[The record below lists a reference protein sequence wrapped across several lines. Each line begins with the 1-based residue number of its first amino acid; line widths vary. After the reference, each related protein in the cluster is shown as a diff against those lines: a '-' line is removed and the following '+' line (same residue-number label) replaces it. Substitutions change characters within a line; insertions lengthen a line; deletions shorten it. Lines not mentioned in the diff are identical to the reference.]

1 MGRKTK
7 KKPKIDMN
15 ALRADLT
22 YLARLDE
29 EIENRIKSQEPTTY
43 GLPDLLRERAEGE
56 SEEDFAA
63 WQDREIKGL
72 IEEKM
77 WIYKDGRKLA
87 LRISPPMLQ
96 FIADMFFRRANQAIL
111 WKGRGSGGTL
121 CAAILVWLCLVYHR
135 MSFTSMAG
143 STEQAKL
150 IYQYTKSF
158 WECFPLMS
166 NALLETEPLQ
176 METRLRTGVV
186 LKIISASEKQ
196 SRGKHNPGFI
206 VDESCQSSAN
216 VDYLIQA
223 AMQGAMSE
231 PNSMVIVLSTFH
243 FPIGLF
249 QELWDYAEERGFTRF
264 NWNCYDSMLPCSE
277 GMQLATPED
286 PEALEFCRT
295 DCPLTEK
302 QAVVSDEGVQT
313 GWKYTGCNGK
323 GRHTEGFQTRENLIL
338 AKKMNRGTDVFEN
351 EYENN
356 RPKWMRPIY
365 DPTLVDEI
373 LVPPSWPH
381 GMAEGDEE
389 SLVVAER
396 LGGIERFSIE
406 EKAVGIDWGLE
417 GQTALVLAAMIRFT
431 RPPCDPKALP
441 TGPPVDWCIGIL
453 ETEFLSGKLASEAI
467 KILMMWQEKY
477 GPDDFF
483 VYGDGSHP
491 FNNLEVDQAG
501 FNMTNVPFSK
511 WKDYG
516 VGNCVKY
523 LVTPG
528 RLFIRSNLFSFL
540 DQIKRYRRDKFG
552 KPIKKDDH
560 GPDAFMCSMLHYR
573 FEERFQSEDV
583 PVRAPEPSRQAQ
595 QHPHRVTPG
604 RVMRQAS
611 EFGVAPPCTPGVP
624 QPAPPPQSPIDIR
637 GRSGKTGRSK
647 NVIII

>member
-1 MGRKTK
+1 
-7 KKPKIDMN
+7 MN

-22 YLARLDE
+22 YLARLDA
-29 EIENRIKSQEPTTY
+29 EIENRIKSEDPLTY
-43 GLPDLLRERAEGE
+43 GLPDLLRPQ
-56 SEEDFAA
+56 EEEETDKQFIDR
-63 WQDREIKGL
+63 QNREIKDL
-72 IEEKM
+72 IEQKM
-77 WIYKDGRKLA
+77 WIFKDARKVA
-87 LRISPPMLQ
+87 LRLSPPMVE
-96 FIADMFFRRANQAIL
+96 FISDMFYRRANQAIL

-121 CAAILVWLCLVYHR
+121 CAAILVWLCLIYHR

-158 WECFPLMS
+158 WDCFPLMS

-176 METRLRTGVV
+176 METRLRGGVV

-249 QELWDYAEERGFTRF
+249 QELWDYADERGFKRF
-264 NWNCYDSMLPCSE
+264 WWNCYDSMCPCTE
-277 GMQLATPED
+277 GLQLATPED
-286 PEALEFCRT
+286 PDALEFCRT
-295 DCPLTEK
+295 KCDLTEK
-302 QAVVSDEGVQT
+302 KPELDHDGNQI
-313 GWKYTGCNGK
+313 GWAYTGCNGK
-323 GRHTEGFQTRENLIL
+323 ARHTQGFQERANVIL

-365 DPTLVDEI
+365 DPTMVDRI
-373 LVPPSWPH
+373 LVPPGWPAI
-381 GMAEGDEE
+381 MADGEDEE
-389 SLVVAER
+389 ALAVAEAM
-396 LGGIERFSIE
+396 GGIERFAIG
-406 EKAVGIDWGLE
+406 EKSVGVDWGLE
-417 GQTALVLAAMIRFT
+417 GQTALIMSAIIHFQ
-431 RPPCDPKALP
+431 RPMSDPSRLP
-441 TGPPVDWCIGIL
+441 DAPPIDWCVGIL
-453 ETEFLSGKLASEAI
+453 ETEFLSGKLATEAI

-477 GPDDFF
+477 GGDDFF
-483 VYGDGSHP
+483 VYGDASHP

-501 FNMTNVPFSK
+501 FNITNVQFAK

-523 LVTPG
+523 LHTPG
-528 RLFIRSNLFSFL
+528 KLFIRSNLYTFL
-540 DQIKRYRRDKFG
+540 DQIKRYRRDKHG

-560 GPDAFMCSMLHYR
+560 GPDAFMCSMLHFR
-573 FEERFQSEDV
+573 FEDRFQSEESGLS
-583 PVRAPEPSRQAQ
+583 APEPTQRSRVQY
-595 QHPHRVTPG
+595 PRVSPDQVLQ
-604 RVMRQAS
+604 RAS
-611 EFGVAPPCTPGVP
+611 EFGVFPPMTPGGAII
-624 QPAPPPQSPIDIR
+624 QTAAPKPPTGSPLDNK
-637 GRSGKTGRSK
+637 GRSGKTGGS
-647 NVIII
+647 VIVI